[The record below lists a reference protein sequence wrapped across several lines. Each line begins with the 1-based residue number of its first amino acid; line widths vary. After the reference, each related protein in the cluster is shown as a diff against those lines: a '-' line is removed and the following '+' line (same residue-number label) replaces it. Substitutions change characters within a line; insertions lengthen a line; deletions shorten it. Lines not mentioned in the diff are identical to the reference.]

1 MNSYSPSSISGKSF
15 IDERGKLFFN
25 NDFNATGVKRIYIIE
40 NNKLDFVRGW
50 QGHKIEQRWFACME
64 GSFRIWVQPITNF
77 EKDDQKREILEF
89 NLNSNQLD
97 VLHIPSG
104 YVTAI
109 KSLEENSKLLAMSDY
124 NAGEIQDEIR
134 FPYK

>member
-25 NDFNATGVKRIYIIE
+25 NDFNATEVKRIYIIE

-50 QGHKIEQRWFACME
+50 QGHKIEQRWFSCMV
-64 GSFRIWVQPITNF
+64 GSFSIWVQPITNF
-77 EKDDQKREILEF
+77 EKDDQQREIFEF

-109 KSLEENSKLLAMSDY
+109 KSLEENSKLLAMLDY
-124 NAGEIQDEIR
+124 NAGEIQDEIL

>member
-1 MNSYSPSSISGKSF
+1 MNSNSPSSISGKSF

-25 NDFNATGVKRIYIIE
+25 NDFNATEVKRIYIVE

-50 QGHKIEQRWFACME
+50 QGHKIEQRWFSCMV
-64 GSFRIWVQPITNF
+64 GSFSIWVQPITNF
-77 EKDDQKREILEF
+77 EKDDQQREILEF